1 MLTFARFQRV
11 WVLQEVW
18 SARQD
23 VAILVRRHLTIPWRY
38 VHHVH
43 LFLSMT
49 MATMQPGAAG
59 EASIKSLVE
68 PWEKISR
75 DHADTSTSADL
86 PTPPILSLVSAV
98 CRKFKATDARDKIFA
113 LLAMGSET
121 HELQRLP
128 RLLEINYR
136 KPVHEVF
143 ADFTR
148 WCILEQQSLDVLGH
162 VSYNDRS
169 SYGNDSSQSQQW
181 PSWALSPQVKHSRNT
196 TVSSVTEFRACGNT
210 TVDLSLIENHDH
222 QLQLHLRGFRLSKVL
237 KANEKYFQVRWH
249 ISDELCVM
257 DDETNTWYTGGL
269 SWMWRAMLVDGN
281 KAPKDCSPG
290 PTATGPCTCQLAM
303 NEWLLL
309 LTWGGMKE
317 HGDCD
322 HAQGIHR
329 AKWLAPQDMYA
340 DFAAYWVRQ
349 GQGQDDPQMQSFC
362 EHVRQVLLPLVE
374 QGTRKGF
381 LQLLMT
387 TAGQKCFFV
396 TDDGRPGF
404 CPPGTRAGD
413 AVVVLCG
420 GRAPCIL
427 RPLAAVEGNE
437 PQWLFIGECYIHKS
451 MDGRRVKALVD
462 AGNAGEVFTLV

>member
-1 MLTFARFQRV
+1 MA
-11 WVLQEVW
+11 
-18 SARQD
+18 
-23 VAILVRRHLTIPWRY
+23 IPWRY
-38 VHHVH
+38 VLHVH

-49 MATMQPGAAG
+49 MATIQTGAAG

-75 DHADTSTSADL
+75 DVRDTSTSVDL

-113 LLAMGSET
+113 LLAMGRET
-121 HELQRLP
+121 HELQKLP

-143 ADFTR
+143 SDFTR
-148 WCILEQQSLDVLGH
+148 WCILEHRSLDVLGH

-169 SYGNDSSQSQQW
+169 SRDAGSSQSPQW
-181 PSWALSPQVKHSRNT
+181 PSWALSPQVKHSRGT
-196 TVSSVTEFRACGNT
+196 TVSSVTEFNVCGNT
-210 TVDLSLIENHDH
+210 AIEASLVESPEH
-222 QLQLHLRGFRLSKVL
+222 QLQLNLRGFRLSNVL
-237 KANEKYFQVRWH
+237 KANDKYFQVRWH
-249 ISDELCVM
+249 ISDELCVI
-257 DDETNTWYTGGL
+257 DDDTNTWYTGGL
-269 SWMWRAMLVDGN
+269 SWLWRAMLVDGI

-290 PTATGPCTCQLAM
+290 PGGTATSPCTCQLALD
-303 NEWLLL
+303 EWLLL

-322 HAQGIHR
+322 HTQGIHR

-349 GQGQDDPQMQSFC
+349 GKGQDDPQMQSFC
-362 EHVRQVLLPLVE
+362 EHVRDMLMPLVE

-381 LQLLMT
+381 LQMLMT
-387 TAGQKCFFV
+387 TAGQKCFFI
-396 TDDGRPGF
+396 TEDGRPGF

-413 AVVVLCG
+413 AVVVFCG
-420 GRAPCIL
+420 GRAPCVL
-427 RPLAAVEGNE
+427 RSLAAAEGLE
-437 PQWLFIGECYIHKS
+437 PQWLFIGECYLHRD
-451 MDGRRVKALVD
+451 MDGRRVTTLVD
-462 AGNAGEVFTLV
+462 AGNTGEVFSLV